1 LYLSI
6 EVETT
11 KNETRQKFLIKQ
23 PYI

>member
-1 LYLSI
+1 LDLSI